1 MIRIMKIDSKHI
13 ADIEFDGIDHS
24 DIPDYCDAFISEA
37 SILDGQEWREAT
49 HEELEEMN
57 DDSDFI
63 HEKLQEF
70 LL

>member
-1 MIRIMKIDSKHI
+1 MKIDSKHI
-13 ADIEFDGIDHS
+13 ADVEFEGIDHS

-57 DDSDFI
+57 DDFDFL
-63 HEKLQEF
+63 HQQLQEY
-70 LL
+70 LY